1 MTKML
6 NYESLVVNMKNKK
19 NLTRSIYS
27 KVPILLLI
35 ISLISIIFLN
45 TNYIIKDIKA
55 ENTIEDI
62 NFDSPFNNTFDLGT
76 PFLVE
81 YDNTTGLK
89 PIGIRTTNITTE
101 DFEVEFSGFGVI
113 NYANDT
119 IRYNSNA
126 SGIYITNPDGTVYQ
140 KGVIKLRTEEEGG
153 IDTANA
159 EYESIGYQ
167 AGEERVLDNG
177 IMLFNSSS
185 SNGELSFL
193 NNTVAV
199 YKDMIAGGFNI
210 TTIAWQW
217 K

>member
-1 MTKML
+1 
-6 NYESLVVNMKNKK
+6 MKNKK
-19 NLTRSIYS
+19 NLTSSIYS

-35 ISLISIIFLN
+35 ISLISTIFLN

-89 PIGIRTTNITTE
+89 PIGIRTTNITSE
-101 DFEVEFSGFGVI
+101 DFEVKFSGFGVI

-119 IRYNSNA
+119 IRYNSNG

-140 KGVIKLRTEEEGG
+140 KGIIELRTEEGN
-153 IDTANA
+153 DTAKA
-159 EYESIGYQ
+159 EYESIGDQ
-167 AGEERVLDNG
+167 TDEENVWDNG

-199 YKDMIAGGFNI
+199 YKDMIGYANV

>member
-1 MTKML
+1 
-6 NYESLVVNMKNKK
+6 MKNKK

-35 ISLISIIFLN
+35 ISLIPTIFLN
-45 TNYIIKDIKA
+45 TNYIIEDIKA

-62 NFDSPFNNTFDLGT
+62 NFDSPFNNTFNLGT
-76 PFLVE
+76 PLLVE
-81 YDNTTGLK
+81 HDHTTGLK
-89 PIGIRTTNITTE
+89 PIGVRTADIASE
-101 DFEVEFSGFGVI
+101 DFEVTFSGFGVI

-119 IRYNSNA
+119 IRYNCNA

-140 KGVIKLRTEEEGG
+140 KGIIELRTEEEAN
-153 IDTANA
+153 DTAKA

-177 IMLFNSSS
+177 IMLFNSFS

>member
-1 MTKML
+1 
-6 NYESLVVNMKNKK
+6 MKNKK
-19 NLTRSIYS
+19 NLTRSYS

-35 ISLISIIFLN
+35 VSLISTIFF

-81 YDNTTGLK
+81 YDNTTGLI
-89 PIGIRTTNITTE
+89 PLGIRTTNITTE

-119 IRYNSNA
+119 IRYNSNG

-140 KGVIKLRTEEEGG
+140 KGIIELRTEEGN
-153 IDTANA
+153 DTAKA
-159 EYESIGYQ
+159 EYESIGDQ
-167 AGEERVLDNG
+167 ADENVWDNG
-177 IMLFNSSS
+177 IMFFNSSS

-199 YKDMIAGGFNI
+199 YKDMIGYANL

>member
-1 MTKML
+1 
-6 NYESLVVNMKNKK
+6 MKNKK
-19 NLTRSIYS
+19 NLTRSYS

-35 ISLISIIFLN
+35 VSLISTIFF

-81 YDNTTGLK
+81 YDNTTGLI
-89 PIGIRTTNITTE
+89 PLGIRTTNITTE

-113 NYANDT
+113 NYANNT
-119 IRYNSNA
+119 IRYNSNG

-140 KGVIKLRTEEEGG
+140 KGIIELRTEEGN
-153 IDTANA
+153 DTAKA
-159 EYESIGYQ
+159 EYESIGDQ
-167 AGEERVLDNG
+167 ADENVWDNG
-177 IMLFNSSS
+177 IMFFNSSS

-199 YKDMIAGGFNI
+199 YKDMIGYANL

>member
-1 MTKML
+1 
-6 NYESLVVNMKNKK
+6 MKNKK
-19 NLTRSIYS
+19 NLTSSIYS

-35 ISLISIIFLN
+35 ISLISTIFLN

-89 PIGIRTTNITTE
+89 PIGIRTTNITSE
-101 DFEVEFSGFGVI
+101 DFEVKFSGFGVI

-119 IRYNSNA
+119 IRYNSNG

-140 KGVIKLRTEEEGG
+140 KGIIELRTEEGN
-153 IDTANA
+153 DTAKA
-159 EYESIGYQ
+159 EYESIGDQ
-167 AGEERVLDNG
+167 ADEENVWDNG

-199 YKDMIAGGFNI
+199 YKDMIGYANV

>member
-1 MTKML
+1 
-6 NYESLVVNMKNKK
+6 MKNKK

-27 KVPILLLI
+27 QVPILLLI
-35 ISLISIIFLN
+35 ISLISTIFLN

-62 NFDSPFNNTFDLGT
+62 NFDLPFNNAFNLGT

-89 PIGIRTTNITTE
+89 PIGIRTTNITSE
-101 DFEVEFSGFGVI
+101 DFEVKFSGFGVI

-119 IRYNSNA
+119 IRYNSNG

-140 KGVIKLRTEEEGG
+140 KGIIELRTEEGN
-153 IDTANA
+153 DTAKA
-159 EYESIGYQ
+159 EYESIGDQ
-167 AGEERVLDNG
+167 ADEENVWDNG

-199 YKDMIAGGFNI
+199 YKDMIGYANV

>member
-1 MTKML
+1 
-6 NYESLVVNMKNKK
+6 MKNKK
-19 NLTRSIYS
+19 NLTSSIYS

-35 ISLISIIFLN
+35 ISLISTIFLN

-89 PIGIRTTNITTE
+89 PIGIRTTNITSE
-101 DFEVEFSGFGVI
+101 DFEVKFSGFGVI

-119 IRYNSNA
+119 IRYNSNG

-140 KGVIKLRTEEEGG
+140 KGIIELRTEEGN
-153 IDTANA
+153 DAAKA
-159 EYESIGYQ
+159 EYESIGDQ
-167 AGEERVLDNG
+167 TDEENVWDNG

-199 YKDMIAGGFNI
+199 YKDMIGYANV

>member
-1 MTKML
+1 
-6 NYESLVVNMKNKK
+6 MKNKK
-19 NLTRSIYS
+19 NLTRSIYF
-27 KVPILLLI
+27 KVPTLLLI
-35 ISLISIIFLN
+35 VSLIFTIFF
-45 TNYIIKDIKA
+45 TYYKIKDTKA

-62 NFDSPFNNTFDLGT
+62 NFSSPFNNTFDLGT

-81 YDNTTGLK
+81 YDNTTGLI
-89 PIGIRTTNITTE
+89 PLGIRTANITTE

-113 NYANDT
+113 NYASDT
-119 IRYNSNA
+119 IRYNSNG

-140 KGVIKLRTEEEGG
+140 KGIIELRTEDGN
-153 IDTANA
+153 DTAKA
-159 EYESIGYQ
+159 EYESIGDQ
-167 AGEERVLDNG
+167 ADEENVWDNG
-177 IMLFNSSS
+177 IMFFNSSS

-199 YKDMIAGGFNI
+199 YKDAIGYANI

>member
-1 MTKML
+1 M
-6 NYESLVVNMKNKK
+6 NVKNKK
-19 NLTRSIYS
+19 NLTKSIYS
-27 KVPILLLI
+27 NVPILLLI

-45 TNYIIKDIKA
+45 TNYLIKVIKA

-89 PIGIRTTNITTE
+89 PLGIRTTNITSE
-101 DFEVEFSGFGVI
+101 DFEVKFSGFGVI

-119 IRYNSNA
+119 IRYNSNG

-140 KGVIKLRTEEEGG
+140 KGIMELRTEEGN
-153 IDTANA
+153 DTASA
-159 EYESIGYQ
+159 EYESIGDQ
-167 AGEERVLDNG
+167 ADENVLDNG

-185 SNGELSFL
+185 SDGELSFL

-199 YKDMIAGGFNI
+199 YKDMIGYANL

>member
-1 MTKML
+1 
-6 NYESLVVNMKNKK
+6 VKNKK
-19 NLTRSIYS
+19 SLTRSIYS

-35 ISLISIIFLN
+35 ISLISTIFLN
-45 TNYIIKDIKA
+45 TNYIIKEIKA
-55 ENTIEDI
+55 EDTIEDI
-62 NFDSPFNNTFDLGT
+62 NFDSPFNNTFNLVT

-89 PIGIRTTNITTE
+89 PIGIRTTNITSE
-101 DFEVEFSGFGVI
+101 DFEVKFSGFGVI

-119 IRYNSNA
+119 IRYNSNG

-140 KGVIKLRTEEEGG
+140 TGIIELRTEEGN
-153 IDTANA
+153 DTAKA
-159 EYESIGYQ
+159 EYESIGDQ
-167 AGEERVLDNG
+167 ADEENVWDNG

-199 YKDMIAGGFNI
+199 YKDMIGYANV

>member
-1 MTKML
+1 M
-6 NYESLVVNMKNKK
+6 NVKNKK
-19 NLTRSIYS
+19 NLTKSIYS
-27 KVPILLLI
+27 NVPILLLI
-35 ISLISIIFLN
+35 IGLISTIFLN
-45 TNYIIKDIKA
+45 TNYLIKVIKA

-62 NFDSPFNNTFDLGT
+62 NFDSPFNNTFGLGT

-81 YDNTTGLK
+81 YDNTTELK
-89 PIGIRTTNITTE
+89 PLGVRTTNITSE
-101 DFEVEFSGFGVI
+101 DFEVKFSGFGVI

-119 IRYNSNA
+119 IRYNSNG

-140 KGVIKLRTEEEGG
+140 KGIIELRTEEGN
-153 IDTANA
+153 DTANA
-159 EYESIGYQ
+159 KYESIGDQ
-167 AGEERVLDNG
+167 AGENVLDNG

-199 YKDMIAGGFNI
+199 YKDMIGYANL

>member
-1 MTKML
+1 
-6 NYESLVVNMKNKK
+6 MKNKK
-19 NLTRSIYS
+19 NLTKSIYS
-27 KVPILLLI
+27 KIPILLLI
-35 ISLISIIFLN
+35 ISLISTIFLN

-89 PIGIRTTNITTE
+89 PIGIRTTNITSE
-101 DFEVEFSGFGVI
+101 DFEVKFSGFGVI
-113 NYANDT
+113 NYANYT
-119 IRYNSNA
+119 IRYNSNG

-140 KGVIKLRTEEEGG
+140 KGIIELRTEEGN
-153 IDTANA
+153 DTAKA
-159 EYESIGYQ
+159 EYESIGDQ
-167 AGEERVLDNG
+167 ADEENVWDNG

-199 YKDMIAGGFNI
+199 YKDMIGYANV

>member
-1 MTKML
+1 
-6 NYESLVVNMKNKK
+6 MKNKK

-27 KVPILLLI
+27 QVPILLLI
-35 ISLISIIFLN
+35 ISLISTIFLN

-62 NFDSPFNNTFDLGT
+62 NFDSPFNNAFNLGT

-89 PIGIRTTNITTE
+89 PIGIRTTNITSE
-101 DFEVEFSGFGVI
+101 DFEVKFSGFGVI

-119 IRYNSNA
+119 IRYNSNG

-140 KGVIKLRTEEEGG
+140 KGIIELRTEEGN
-153 IDTANA
+153 DTAKA
-159 EYESIGYQ
+159 EYESIGDQ
-167 AGEERVLDNG
+167 ADEENVWDNG

-199 YKDMIAGGFNI
+199 YKDMIGYANV

>member
-1 MTKML
+1 M
-6 NYESLVVNMKNKK
+6 
-19 NLTRSIYS
+19 
-27 KVPILLLI
+27 LLI
-35 ISLISIIFLN
+35 ISLISTIFLN
-45 TNYIIKDIKA
+45 TNYIIKEIKA
-55 ENTIEDI
+55 EDTIEDI
-62 NFDSPFNNTFDLGT
+62 NFDSPFNNTFNLVT

-89 PIGIRTTNITTE
+89 PIGIRTTNITSE
-101 DFEVEFSGFGVI
+101 DFEVKFSGFGVI

-119 IRYNSNA
+119 IRYNSNG

-140 KGVIKLRTEEEGG
+140 TGIIELRTEEGN
-153 IDTANA
+153 DTAKA
-159 EYESIGYQ
+159 EYESIGDQ
-167 AGEERVLDNG
+167 ADEENVWDNG

-199 YKDMIAGGFNI
+199 YKDMIGYANV

>member
-1 MTKML
+1 M
-6 NYESLVVNMKNKK
+6 NVKNKK
-19 NLTRSIYS
+19 NLTKSIYS

-45 TNYIIKDIKA
+45 TNYLIKVIKA

-62 NFDSPFNNTFDLGT
+62 NFDSPFNNTFGLGT

-81 YDNTTGLK
+81 YDNTTELK
-89 PIGIRTTNITTE
+89 PLGIRTTNITSE
-101 DFEVEFSGFGVI
+101 DFEVKFSGFGLI

-119 IRYNSNA
+119 IRYDSNG

-140 KGVIKLRTEEEGG
+140 KGIIELRTEEGN
-153 IDTANA
+153 DTANA
-159 EYESIGYQ
+159 KYESKGDQ
-167 AGEERVLDNG
+167 AGENVLDNG

-199 YKDMIAGGFNI
+199 YKDMIGYANL